1 MGEND
6 TDFSNVVSGTPSEQ
20 EKKYNLRLSYECT
33 DHRASSYEKPTE
45 MFAFIVKVEDLMH
58 RLLRFTPSE
67 KRKELQ
73 DHYTELAEEI
83 KEIDNG
89 NLDPSKKKRE
99 ILDKQYKFAL
109 GIHNHNLKLIP
120 NTSILQR
127 DVEGELDITDK
138 EAMEIIQGGKRKDV
152 TGIQLHR

>member
-1 MGEND
+1 
-6 TDFSNVVSGTPSEQ
+6 
-20 EKKYNLRLSYECT
+20 
-33 DHRASSYEKPTE
+33 

-67 KRKELQ
+67 IRKNLQ
-73 DHYTELAEEI
+73 DHYKELAEEI
-83 KEIDNG
+83 KEIDKG
-89 NLDPSKKKRE
+89 TLDPSKKKRE